1 MHDSFSTAFIT
12 VGIASMLNDAKRV
25 EQIAA
30 LLFPSQRRASRSSGN
45 ISNITTSKT
54 LLESYLKRNSFIL
67 CTTQFSCRIPACFVR
82 VMAKSALASYH
93 LAEGVII
100 GLNNTGR
107 LFADG
112 CYLGFWDKKQIPK
125 ECRRA

>member
-12 VGIASMLNDAKRV
+12 VGIASMLNDADRV

-45 ISNITTSKT
+45 ISNITTSKP

-67 CTTQFSCRIPACFVR
+67 CTTEFSCRIPACLIVR

-93 LAEGVII
+93 LLAEGVMI
-100 GLNNTGR
+100 GLNDTGETICGWL
-107 LFADG
+107 LFRI
-112 CYLGFWDKKQIPK
+112 LG
-125 ECRRA
+125 